1 MNYRKLITAM
11 SLLLLAAV
19 YTVVYIGLPSFA
31 KNGDLSAESTGIYSN
46 AAANEDD
53 ENKYD
58 IDFTK
63 KTVVIDSGH
72 GGVDPGK
79 MSSDGILEKEII
91 LSIAKKL
98 KKLLID
104 AGIDVVMT
112 REDDIGLYSE
122 GDSNKKIAD
131 MKKRCQIIK
140 DSNADIVVSIHQNSF
155 ESSSVSGAQVFY
167 YKHSAEGKIL
177 AQILQNSFKE
187 NLNPDNKRQE
197 KADST
202 YYLLVHTEA
211 PTVIAECGF
220 LSNPE
225 EAALLNTDE
234 YQEKVASAIYEGIIE
249 YFCSK

>member
-1 MNYRKLITAM
+1 MNYRKLFTAM

-31 KNGDLSAESTGIYSN
+31 KEEEQSVQNTVIYSG
-46 AAANEDD
+46 AAADGESGS
-53 ENKYD
+53 EYD
-58 IDFTK
+58 FDFTE

-72 GGVDPGK
+72 GGNDPGK
-79 MSSDGILEKEII
+79 MSSDGILEKDIN

-98 KKLLID
+98 KKRLID
-104 AGIDVVMT
+104 SGINVVMT
-112 REDDIGLYSE
+112 REDDNGLYSE
-122 GDSNKKIAD
+122 QDSNKKIAD

-140 DSNADIVVSIHQNSF
+140 DCSADIVVSIHQNSF

-167 YKHSAEGKIL
+167 YKHSAEGKEL
-177 AQILQNSFKE
+177 AGILQNSFKE
-187 NLNPDNKRQE
+187 NLDPDNKRQE

-202 YYLLVHTEA
+202 YYMLIHTEA

-220 LSNPE
+220 LSNPK

-234 YQEKVASAIYEGIIE
+234 YQEKVADAIYKGIIE

>member
-31 KNGDLSAESTGIYSN
+31 KNGDLSAGSTGIYSN
-46 AAANEDD
+46 AAADEEDRNE
-53 ENKYD
+53 YD

-72 GGVDPGK
+72 GGKDPGK
-79 MSSDGILEKEII
+79 MSSDGILEKDIN

-104 AGIDVVMT
+104 AGINVVMT
-112 REDDIGLYSE
+112 REDDVGLYSE
-122 GDSNKKIAD
+122 DDSNKKIAD

-211 PTVIAECGF
+211 PTVITECGF
-220 LSNPE
+220 LSNPDE
-225 EAALLNTDE
+225 SALLNTDE